1 MTSEDRSLLRKAATD
16 PKGQVAIKR
25 AQQTWH
31 PDRDRLDTLA
41 RCGHLLPLGERMGP
55 HLGGTF
61 ALWQITAAGR
71 AVAEPGGRRRGSGLI
86 LLYDFSYLGEASPDG
101 GTYNC
106 GRHQFRT
113 GSLLPL
119 SVSLVDVG
127 KPAGAMFCRSPTYS
141 GRGLKSCVAPCR
153 SDD

>member
-1 MTSEDRSLLRKAATD
+1 MTSEERSLLRKAAAD

-31 PDRDRLDTLA
+31 SDRERLDMLA

-71 AVAEPGGRRRGSGLI
+71 AVAEPGGSDRP
-86 LLYDFSYLGEASPDG
+86 EA
-101 GTYNC
+101 
-106 GRHQFRT
+106 RT
-113 GSLLPL
+113 PS
-119 SVSLVDVG
+119 
-127 KPAGAMFCRSPTYS
+127 
-141 GRGLKSCVAPCR
+141 
-153 SDD
+153 